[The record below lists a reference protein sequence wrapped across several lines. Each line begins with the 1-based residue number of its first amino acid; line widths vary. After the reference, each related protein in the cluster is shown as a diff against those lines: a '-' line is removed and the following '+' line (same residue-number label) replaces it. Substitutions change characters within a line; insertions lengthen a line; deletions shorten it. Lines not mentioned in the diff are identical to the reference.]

1 MLDALLVMAT
11 LQMQMEV
18 FALDAGRQE
27 ISKQGVCAW
36 LVLVLQASFQGES
49 LKDRLSP
56 AVFLK
61 YFISRFAMCRG
72 TSTPRRGGASGASR
86 AHSWLHIHCDPGHFP
101 GGEHA
106 EDGSLWA
113 QLCQGLGRRSL
124 FLLCFQM

>member
-61 YFISRFAMCRG
+61 ILHQSIRDVSWNIHT
-72 TSTPRRGGASGASR
+72 TS
-86 AHSWLHIHCDPGHFP
+86 
-101 GGEHA
+101 
-106 EDGSLWA
+106 
-113 QLCQGLGRRSL
+113 RRSIWSKQST
-124 FLLCFQM
+124 FLVTHPL